1 MIVGLAF
8 AANALSNFVVGLLA
22 ARFLGPSEFGRYAIA
37 WAGAVLVNTV
47 AFDWLRLSAVRFA
60 SERARAENPAV
71 RATLE
76 ACFAAA
82 TALVAP
88 LALAIAIVRLDLGL
102 APEVVA
108 MAALT
113 GVASGLFEFRTAL
126 ARARFLDRVYARI
139 VIAKNALGFVL
150 TVGGAL
156 VFRSATMAL
165 AGTCL
170 SVAGAMIGAGRGLDD
185 GRMRLRQARRDQAA
199 RFAAYA
205 APFVLSSAA
214 LQLLPIANRV
224 ALGWMYGYAE
234 AGQFSLANDIGTRM
248 LFAVASAMDVMLF
261 RLAVRAAESGDLGA
275 ARRQVADNAALVL
288 AAILPIAAGLWAAA
302 PSLEATIAP
311 AAYRGPFSPTL
322 VAALPGLACFA
333 TLMYAVGP
341 TFQIIQRTQT
351 MIAAGL
357 AACLSEATAIAV
369 APSLVSSGVGVAWAQ
384 TGGLATALIV
394 AILLAA
400 RQGATAPPLKDLG
413 AVAAAAALMAAAVLP
428 LRALPP
434 GAATLALQVATGA
447 AVYAA
452 ALVALDAAGARTSAR
467 RLARRLSAS
476 QGEGRLPAP

>member
-8 AANALSNFVVGLLA
+8 VANALSNFVVGLLA
-22 ARFLGPSEFGRYAIA
+22 ARFLGPSEFGRYAIG

-82 TALVAP
+82 AALVAP
-88 LALAIAIVRLDLGL
+88 LALGILLVRLDLGL

-126 ARARFLDRVYARI
+126 ARARFLDRLYARI
-139 VIAKNALGFVL
+139 VLAKNALGFVL
-150 TVGGAL
+150 TVGGAF
-156 VFRSATMAL
+156 VFRSAAIAL

-170 SVAGAMIGAGRGLDD
+170 SVAGAMISAGRGLDD
-185 GRMRLRQARRDQAA
+185 RRTGFSEARADEAA

-224 ALGWMYGYAE
+224 VLGWMFGYAE

-288 AAILPIAAGLWAAA
+288 AAILPLAAGLWAAS
-302 PSLEATIAP
+302 PSLEAAIAP
-311 AAYRGPFSPTL
+311 PAYRGPFGPTL

-333 TLMYAVGP
+333 ILMYAVGP
-341 TFQIIQRTQT
+341 TFQIVHRTQT

-357 AACLSEATAIAV
+357 AACLGEAAVIAL
-369 APSLVSSGVGVAWAQ
+369 APRLMLSGVGVAWAQ
-384 TGGLATALIV
+384 TGGLATALVV
-394 AILLAA
+394 AIVLAA
-400 RQGATAPPLKDLG
+400 RQGAAAPPLKDL
-413 AVAAAAALMAAAVLP
+413 AAISSAAALMAAAALP
-428 LRALPP
+428 LRALAP
-434 GAATLALQVATGA
+434 GPATLALQAAIGAT
-447 AVYAA
+447 VYAA
-452 ALVALDAAGARTSAR
+452 ALVALDAAGARIFAR
-467 RLARRLSAS
+467 RLARRFLVSPC
-476 QGEGRLPAP
+476 EGQLPPP

>member
-8 AANALSNFVVGLLA
+8 AANALSNFVVGLLV

-76 ACFAAA
+76 ACFIVA
-82 TALVAP
+82 TAVVAP
-88 LALAIAIVRLDLGL
+88 LALGIALMRIDLGL
-102 APEVVA
+102 APELVA

-126 ARARFLDRVYARI
+126 ARARFLDRIYARI
-139 VIAKNALGFVL
+139 VLAKNALGFLL

-156 VFRSATMAL
+156 VFRSAAMAL

-185 GRMRLRQARRDQAA
+185 GRARLNEASAGEAA
-199 RFAAYA
+199 RFTAYA

-214 LQLLPIANRV
+214 LQLLPIANRIV
-224 ALGWMYGYAE
+224 LGWMFGYAE
-234 AGQFSLANDIGTRM
+234 AGRFSLASDIGTRM

-261 RLAVRAAESGDLGA
+261 RLAVRAAESGDPGA
-275 ARRQVADNAALVL
+275 ARRRVADNAAVVL
-288 AAILPIAAGLWAAA
+288 AAILPLAAGLWATA
-302 PSLEATIAP
+302 PSLEAAIAP
-311 AAYRGPFSPTL
+311 AAYRGSFGPTL

-341 TFQIIQRTQT
+341 TYQIAQRTQT

-357 AACLSEATAIAV
+357 AACLGEAALIAL
-369 APSLVSSGVGVAWAQ
+369 APRLAASGVGIAWAQ
-384 TGGLATALIV
+384 SGGLATALIV
-394 AILLAA
+394 AIILAG
-400 RQGATAPPLKDLG
+400 RQGAAAPPLKEL
-413 AVAAAAALMAAAVLP
+413 AALAAAAALMAAAVLP

-434 GAATLALQVATGA
+434 GPTTLALQVATGA

-452 ALVALDAAGARTSAR
+452 ALIAFDAAGARGFAR
-467 RLARRLSAS
+467 SLARRLSAPS
-476 QGEGRLPAP
+476 GERRLPTP